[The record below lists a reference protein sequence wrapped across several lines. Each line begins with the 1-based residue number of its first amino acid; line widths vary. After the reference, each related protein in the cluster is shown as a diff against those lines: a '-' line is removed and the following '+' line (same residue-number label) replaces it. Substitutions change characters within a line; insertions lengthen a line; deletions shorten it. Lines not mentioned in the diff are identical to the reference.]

1 MVNRLET
8 GRAYG
13 LHNHLSYVPIGPE
26 PGQPRHGEVH
36 NVCRLGDD
44 HGPQLEAPTPMA
56 PSAMIES
63 LCYPFQ
69 KGVHVLVIVDRVDSE
84 VASDVA

>member
-1 MVNRLET
+1 
-8 GRAYG
+8 
-13 LHNHLSYVPIGPE
+13 
-26 PGQPRHGEVH
+26 
-36 NVCRLGDD
+36 
-44 HGPQLEAPTPMA
+44 MA